1 MTGRP
6 HLLSRAMCRQ
16 RSAGFT
22 LLELTVVLFIM
33 AVFVTVAAVSFQGI
47 DGEQVLRTPADELQ
61 RTAREAVRRAGMY
74 EQPEVIV
81 FEKNGFGIRYRDDL
95 AASEANGGATQW
107 VRRVV
112 IPDDITVRMKH
123 WGQNEFKPAA
133 GQRWMVQPSGLCEPL
148 TVRLDRGRSFIE
160 LQFNPLTGGVAEEH
174 MSIAP

>member
-1 MTGRP
+1 MIARP
-6 HLLSRAMCRQ
+6 HLSLPATSRRY
-16 RSAGFT
+16 SAGFT

-33 AVFVTVAAVSFQGI
+33 AVFVTVAAVSFEGI

-61 RTAREAVRRAGMY
+61 RMAREAVRRAGMY
-74 EQPEVIV
+74 ERPEVIV
-81 FEKNGFGIRYRDDL
+81 FEKHGFGIRYRDDL
-95 AASEANGGATQW
+95 AAMEANGGNTQW
-107 VRRVV
+107 IRRVA
-112 IPDDITVRMKH
+112 IPEDISVRMKH